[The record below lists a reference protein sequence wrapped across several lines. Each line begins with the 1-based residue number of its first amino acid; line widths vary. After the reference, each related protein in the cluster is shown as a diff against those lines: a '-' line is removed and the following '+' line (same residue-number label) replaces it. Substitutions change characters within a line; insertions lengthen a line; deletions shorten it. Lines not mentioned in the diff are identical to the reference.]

1 MYVDTIVDIKG
12 QPLYQTN
19 IGSYV
24 EPPLLGPF
32 YWA

>member
-1 MYVDTIVDIKG
+1 MCVDTKCHAM
-12 QPLYQTN
+12 YQTN

-32 YWA
+32 YNA